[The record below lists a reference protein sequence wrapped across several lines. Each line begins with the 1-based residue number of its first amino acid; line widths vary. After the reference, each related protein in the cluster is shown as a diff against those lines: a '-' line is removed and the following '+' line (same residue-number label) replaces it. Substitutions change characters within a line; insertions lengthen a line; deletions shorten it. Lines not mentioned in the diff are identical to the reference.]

1 MSLLTGLN
9 HIAVLTQDLDR
20 FVEFYVGV
28 FDVELVF
35 AEEAPGFRHAIL
47 RTGADSWLHPAQVD
61 DNQHGA
67 ALPGMFARGH
77 LDHLALGAQHAASF
91 AEARERLLARDATD
105 GTVET
110 LGSFHSIWFV
120 DPDGMRGE
128 LVLIVDPSLATIH
141 APQPL

>member
-20 FVEFYVGV
+20 FVEFYGGV

-47 RTGADSWLHPAQVD
+47 RTGVDSWLHPAQVD
-61 DNQHGA
+61 DNHHGA

-77 LDHLALGAQHAASF
+77 LDHLALGARDAASF
-91 AEARERLLARDATD
+91 AEARARLLARGATD